1 MSNHLQLLLLPN
13 IAIISAKRHSDI
25 FEDRD
30 CDEQELNK
38 VKSLVLLKRYLFVF
52 YLELVTIIPQN
63 IFFLEIRVKAQGGV
77 FLPCKKA
84 LLRLHF
90 TPICL
95 LLSYI
100 LAVILM
106 TFDAIVHIYG

>member
-25 FEDRD
+25 FEDKD
-30 CDEQELNK
+30 CDKQELNK

-52 YLELVTIIPQN
+52 YLELVTVIPQN

-77 FLPCKKA
+77 FLPCKKPF
-84 LLRLHF
+84 LRLQF
-90 TPICL
+90 APIFVVYYLFVIVVHNLITCT
-95 LLSYI
+95 I
-100 LAVILM
+100 LAI
-106 TFDAIVHIYG
+106 